1 MALEIEKPLSQG
13 ADTSAPLSSLNY
25 NLDVDR
31 ARIENLKLMDEL
43 TKKLGERQGGV
54 PWFKIAQGFLAPTR
68 TGSFGE
74 SLGSAA
80 GAMADYQEKQEAQDI
95 PLAKMKLELNSAK
108 LGALNEIQANT
119 LMAQALGTDLSTAN
133 QKIASGN
140 LTQPEL
146 SRLMNFYP
154 AIANADPKKAE
165 ILSKLF
171 DMNIK
176 GQTLEQGGQKNY
188 IDAINQVVAYPE
200 TLPTLID
207 KGIFPKGFTL
217 DKAVTIQQENA
228 TPTTGTPS
236 GQGGMPADI
245 NKLEPGQ
252 VSVLNV
258 PRADTSGKPLTEP
271 QRVAYAKAQSV
282 VGPKRDEEST
292 KDYHDRIQKTAQS
305 ILDREKAAY
314 QSELNKQE
322 EQLKSGLRMK
332 EEAAKADLDVEKI
345 NREARNKPWQTRHD
359 EIAGYDYGRVTQNE
373 NRAREIMRLTKEN
386 SDVVGLMMKGGIFNQ
401 LGTLMESGVQTPW
414 GTVNIPVSDMVRAGL
429 TPEKQAIARNIMQL
443 ISEEN
448 QDVMKAGKSIYGPQI
463 STFDAREMSKPGFQI
478 NDPASFIGYMTGK
491 HIIVNKFNGE
501 LNSAMLQYFEDHP
514 KANTSSFFNTN
525 NKDSPYKSIIDR
537 FNATYRDYQ
546 SKSPFVNQ
554 PQR

>member
-1 MALEIEKPLSQG
+1 MATETPLSQG
-13 ADTSAPLSSLNY
+13 SNTTSPLSNYSL
-25 NLDVDR
+25 DIDK
-31 ARIENLKLMDEL
+31 ARLENLKSMDEL
-43 TKKLGERQGGV
+43 SKKLTERQGGV

-80 GAMADYQEKQEAQDI
+80 GAMGDWQEKQEAQDI
-95 PLAKMKLELNSAK
+95 PLAKMKLELNNAK

-119 LMAQALGTDLSTAN
+119 LMAQALGTDLPTAN
-133 QKIASGN
+133 QKIASGD
-140 LTQPEL
+140 LSQPEL
-146 SRLMNFYP
+146 SRLMNYYP

-200 TLPTLID
+200 TLPTLIE
-207 KGIFPKGFTL
+207 KGIFPQGFTL

-228 TPTTGTPS
+228 TPTTVKPS
-236 GQGGMPADI
+236 GQGGMPSDI
-245 NKLEPGQ
+245 SKLETGQ

-305 ILDREKAAY
+305 ILYREKAAY

-332 EEAAKADLDVEKI
+332 EEAAKADLDVEKT

>member
-1 MALEIEKPLSQG
+1 MATETPLSQG
-13 ADTSAPLSSLNY
+13 SNTTSPLSNYSL
-25 NLDVDR
+25 DIDK
-31 ARIENLKLMDEL
+31 ARLENLKSMDEL
-43 TKKLGERQGGV
+43 SKKLTERQGGV

-80 GAMADYQEKQEAQDI
+80 GAMGDWQEKQEAQDI
-95 PLAKMKLELNSAK
+95 PLAKMKLELNNAK

-119 LMAQALGTDLSTAN
+119 LMAQALGTDLPTAN
-133 QKIASGN
+133 QKIASGD
-140 LTQPEL
+140 LSQPEL
-146 SRLMNFYP
+146 SRLMNYYP

-200 TLPTLID
+200 TLPTLIE
-207 KGIFPKGFTL
+207 KGIFPQGFTL

-228 TPTTGTPS
+228 NPTTATPS
-236 GQGGMPADI
+236 GQGGMPSDKPQLA
-245 NKLEPGQ
+245 KLENPQ
-252 VSVLNV
+252 ISVLNV

-332 EEAAKADLDVEKI
+332 EEAAKADLDVEKT

>member
-1 MALEIEKPLSQG
+1 MATETPLSQG
-13 ADTSAPLSSLNY
+13 SNTTSPLSNYSL
-25 NLDVDR
+25 DIDK
-31 ARIENLKLMDEL
+31 ARLENLKSMDEL
-43 TKKLGERQGGV
+43 SKKLTERQGGV

-80 GAMADYQEKQEAQDI
+80 GAMGDWQEKQEAQDI
-95 PLAKMKLELNSAK
+95 PLAKMKLELNNAK

-119 LMAQALGTDLSTAN
+119 LMAQALGTDLPTAN
-133 QKIASGN
+133 QKIASGD
-140 LTQPEL
+140 LSQPEL
-146 SRLMNFYP
+146 SRLMNYYP

-200 TLPTLID
+200 TLPTLIE
-207 KGIFPKGFTL
+207 KGIFPQGFTL

-228 TPTTGTPS
+228 TPTTVKPS
-236 GQGGMPADI
+236 GQGGMPSDI
-245 NKLEPGQ
+245 SKLETGQ

-332 EEAAKADLDVEKI
+332 EEAAKADLDVEKT

-554 PQR
+554 QQR

>member
-1 MALEIEKPLSQG
+1 MATETPLSQG
-13 ADTSAPLSSLNY
+13 SNTTSPLSNYSL
-25 NLDVDR
+25 DIDK
-31 ARIENLKLMDEL
+31 ARLENLKSMDEL
-43 TKKLGERQGGV
+43 SKKLTERQGGV

-80 GAMADYQEKQEAQDI
+80 GAMGDWQEKQEAQDI
-95 PLAKMKLELNSAK
+95 PLAKMKLELNNAK

-119 LMAQALGTDLSTAN
+119 LMAQALGTDLPTAN
-133 QKIASGN
+133 QKIASGD
-140 LTQPEL
+140 LSQPEL
-146 SRLMNFYP
+146 SRLMNYYP

-200 TLPTLID
+200 TLPTLIE
-207 KGIFPKGFTL
+207 KGIFPQGFTL

-228 TPTTGTPS
+228 TPTTVKPS
-236 GQGGMPADI
+236 GQGGMPSDI
-245 NKLEPGQ
+245 SKLETGQ
-252 VSVLNV
+252 VYVLNV

-332 EEAAKADLDVEKI
+332 EEAAKADLDVEKT

>member
-1 MALEIEKPLSQG
+1 MATETPLSQG
-13 ADTSAPLSSLNY
+13 SNTTSPLSNYSL
-25 NLDVDR
+25 DIDK
-31 ARIENLKLMDEL
+31 ARLENLKSMDEL
-43 TKKLGERQGGV
+43 SKKLTERQGGV

-80 GAMADYQEKQEAQDI
+80 GAMGDWQEKQEAQDI
-95 PLAKMKLELNSAK
+95 PLAKMKLELNNAK

-119 LMAQALGTDLSTAN
+119 LMAQALGTDLPTAN
-133 QKIASGN
+133 QKIASGD
-140 LTQPEL
+140 LSQPEL
-146 SRLMNFYP
+146 SRLMNYYP

-200 TLPTLID
+200 TLPTLIE
-207 KGIFPKGFTL
+207 KGIFPQGFTL

-228 TPTTGTPS
+228 TPTTVKPS
-236 GQGGMPADI
+236 GQGGMPSDI
-245 NKLEPGQ
+245 SKLETGQ

-332 EEAAKADLDVEKI
+332 EEAAKADLDVEKT

-478 NDPASFIGYMTGK
+478 NDPASFIGYMAGK

-554 PQR
+554 QQR

>member
-1 MALEIEKPLSQG
+1 MATETPLSQG
-13 ADTSAPLSSLNY
+13 SNTTSPLSNYSL
-25 NLDVDR
+25 DIDK
-31 ARIENLKLMDEL
+31 ARLENLKSMDEL
-43 TKKLGERQGGV
+43 SKKLTERQGGV

-80 GAMADYQEKQEAQDI
+80 GAMGDWQEKQEAQDI
-95 PLAKMKLELNSAK
+95 PLAKMKLELNNAK

-119 LMAQALGTDLSTAN
+119 LMAQALGTDLPTAN
-133 QKIASGN
+133 QKIASGD
-140 LTQPEL
+140 LSQPEL
-146 SRLMNFYP
+146 SRLMNYYP

-200 TLPTLID
+200 TLPTLIE
-207 KGIFPKGFTL
+207 KGIFPQGFTL

-228 TPTTGTPS
+228 TPTTVKPS
-236 GQGGMPADI
+236 GQGGMPSDI
-245 NKLEPGQ
+245 SKLETGQ

-332 EEAAKADLDVEKI
+332 EEAAKADLDVEKT